1 MATTPPFDKLTEAE
15 LRAQVLERPD
25 GRLPPPEETKALLDE
40 WIRRRSSGVSEMFT
54 SVERANLP

>member
-1 MATTPPFDKLTEAE
+1 MADKRPYEELTEPE

-25 GRLPPPEETKALLDE
+25 GRLPPREEAKALIDE
-40 WIRRRSSGVSEMFT
+40 WIRRHLSSRPT